1 MKRWI
6 VGQIKLHVPD
16 LFFFFSEMKVTNKM
30 WSNQW
35 IKSSYPPPLCP
46 LFITVFFFLNTV
58 STSVVYRI
66 LTDQG
71 RRCHHIIYT
80 NRALLEWVCVC
91 LFYSSWQHPLE
102 ELLTGVTSLDFL
114 SNCRGRGTDIRRFM
128 VPTLKPDLLCL
139 TMRNRA

>member
-16 LFFFFSEMKVTNKM
+16 LFFFFSEMKITNKM

-35 IKSSYPPPLCP
+35 IKSSYPPPFVHHCL
-46 LFITVFFFLNTV
+46 FFFNTV
-58 STSVVYRI
+58 SASVCYRI
-66 LTDQG
+66 FTDQG

-102 ELLTGVTSLDFL
+102 ELSTGVTSLDFL
-114 SNCRGRGTDIRRFM
+114 SNCRGRGTDIRRFI
-128 VPTLKPDLLCL
+128 VPTRIPDLLCL
-139 TMRNRA
+139 TMRNRS